1 MSARMLFHLTE
12 IVECLEHT
20 HVIGS
25 TNFRAIRCGAVGTL
39 AGSICITVTIER
51 TSVAIRTRY

>member
-1 MSARMLFHLTE
+1 MLFHLTK
-12 IVECLEHT
+12 IVERLEDT

-25 TNFRAIRCGAVGTL
+25 TNFRTIWCGAVGTL

-51 TSVAIRTRY
+51 TSVAIRTSY